1 MEDDDIIKIRKVLSY
16 KGRQD
21 LADLL
26 QHSKSYLDESNTYG
40 SRLYSRI
47 STFHIKSHPSTH
59 AKIDELSQQDKN
71 LIFEAVLQVYPLLDN
86 EPEITRIIY
95 YPDFDIEVSELV
107 ETKELDRITFTFIHE
122 QIQKCNSKIAAKDF
136 DGAITNARTL
146 IESICLY
153 ILESKTKQKQN
164 YDGNLIKLHKSVAAT
179 LKMSPGD
186 HDDENLKQILS
197 GVFSIINGVSGL
209 RNNFSDSHGV
219 APSKAT
225 YKIDERH
232 AILTVNLAKTISEYL
247 FLSYENQ
254 DNRVVDVKK

>member
-1 MEDDDIIKIRKVLSY
+1 MEDEDIKKIRRVLSY

-26 QHSKSYLDESNTYG
+26 RHSKSYLEESSTYG

-47 STFHIKSHPSTH
+47 STFHIKSHPSTQ
-59 AKIDELSQQDKN
+59 AKIDQLSQQDKD
-71 LIFEAVLQVYPLLDN
+71 LIFEAVLLVYPLLDN
-86 EPEITRIIY
+86 EPEITGITY

-107 ETKELDRITFTFIHE
+107 ETKELDRISFTYIHE
-122 QIQKCNSKIAAKDF
+122 QIQKCNSKIVAKDF
-136 DGAITNARTL
+136 DGAVTNARTL
-146 IESICLY
+146 IESICLF
-153 ILESKTKQKQN
+153 ILESKTKQKQD
-164 YDGNLIKLHKSVAAT
+164 YDGNLIKLYRSVATT
-179 LKMSPGD
+179 LKMSLRD

-209 RNNFSDSHGV
+209 RNNFSDSHGA

-232 AILTVNLAKTISEYL
+232 AVLTVNLAKTISEYL
-247 FLSYENQ
+247 FLSYESQNSRGI
-254 DNRVVDVKK
+254 NVNN